1 MYLPALADDT
11 PQTAVTISDDI
22 IAGVLQRIYHNRY
35 GKRGDDGIDTRLY
48 DATREVFNRASA
60 EGIASAVDNNIK
72 MPSDTFLR
80 RMDRNNAVFSA
91 FRTHRMQRDIAA
103 MMYDDKGKVKPF
115 DTFRRDV
122 APVVGKYRTDWLRTE
137 YTTAVQRSRLAA
149 QWQQYANEA
158 DVYPNLEWVPST
170 SPNPGADHRIFW
182 GVRQPVDS
190 PFWDRHRPGDRWNC
204 QCDLRQSDDEPTDP
218 PMDPIDDNNSPAPGL
233 DNNPGKDAVIFN
245 DSHPYFPKSCAAC
258 PFYTR
263 RNLVFPLLAQKKANC
278 YDCINYKDAK
288 AKIKIITN
296 ANETDIDYL
305 IKLAK
310 TGRPKKICAEIG
322 TMPNDIINYIK
333 ENAKK
338 LCGEEITVTG
348 EKMYISDTQI
358 AHALR
363 SAKGKY
369 GKTISE
375 DDMISI
381 QTNLKSSTVYFD
393 ITHKNILF
401 LCEREDERYIKYC
414 FDLNYK
420 LAGMRIIYFITAGIV
435 RSSNIEHEE
444 NYINIKIK

>member
-60 EGIASAVDNNIK
+60 EGIASAVDNGIK

-80 RMDRNNAVFSA
+80 RMEHNNAVFSA
-91 FRTHRMQRDIAA
+91 FRTHRMQRDLAA
-103 MMYDDKGKVKPF
+103 MMYDGKGKVKPF

-122 APVVGKYRTDWLRTE
+122 APVIGKYRTDWLRTE

-149 QWQQYANEA
+149 QWQQYADEA

-258 PFYTR
+258 FFANSKDNIKNCYTCTSLSVI
-263 RNLVFPLLAQKKANC
+263 NNIVFLQKKYSSGGIVEIPITAQQNKNEKIKNKKAATDFAEEGGEQLRILPITYESDINNPDIYDLKRNC
-278 YDCINYKDAK
+278 YGEIKCPSTIHGHNAIQSAIKTASKQNVDEVFLYVDEKINYSEESIYRGLRAALQNERAK
-288 AKIKIITN
+288 N
-296 ANETDIDYL
+296 
-305 IKLAK
+305 IKL
-310 TGRPKKICAEIG
+310 
-322 TMPNDIINYIK
+322 IIIRY
-333 ENAKK
+333 
-338 LCGEEITVTG
+338 
-348 EKMYISDTQI
+348 EKNNIQYYNVDD
-358 AHALR
+358 LR
-363 SAKGKY
+363 NELY
-369 GKTISE
+369 
-375 DDMISI
+375 
-381 QTNLKSSTVYFD
+381 
-393 ITHKNILF
+393 
-401 LCEREDERYIKYC
+401 
-414 FDLNYK
+414 
-420 LAGMRIIYFITAGIV
+420 
-435 RSSNIEHEE
+435 
-444 NYINIKIK
+444 

>member
-91 FRTHRMQRDIAA
+91 FRTHRMQRDLAA
-103 MMYDDKGKVKPF
+103 MMYDGKGKVKPF

-149 QWQQYANEA
+149 QWQQYADEA

-245 DSHPYFPKSCAAC
+245 DSHPYFPKSCASC
-258 PFYTR
+258 PFAPIR
-263 RNLVFPLLAQKKANC
+263 KKRFLSKNC
-278 YDCINYKDAK
+278 YGCALLHRNITQNEVEIDGVIYRVVEYTSGGRLEYPVDGGQQNKNEKRNNEKAAKELASLFGEKLRLLPVKNVSGKKNPDVYDIERLCKGDIKCPITNNGKNAIQSAIREASKQNVEEVFIYLLDNINYNMRDIYKGLKAALMPGRAK
-288 AKIKIITN
+288 G
-296 ANETDIDYL
+296 
-305 IKLAK
+305 IKLIVIRFSRDFVK
-310 TGRPKKICAEIG
+310 YYEVDKVRRILHKK
-322 TMPNDIINYIK
+322 
-333 ENAKK
+333 
-338 LCGEEITVTG
+338 
-348 EKMYISDTQI
+348 
-358 AHALR
+358 
-363 SAKGKY
+363 
-369 GKTISE
+369 
-375 DDMISI
+375 
-381 QTNLKSSTVYFD
+381 
-393 ITHKNILF
+393 
-401 LCEREDERYIKYC
+401 
-414 FDLNYK
+414 
-420 LAGMRIIYFITAGIV
+420 
-435 RSSNIEHEE
+435 
-444 NYINIKIK
+444 